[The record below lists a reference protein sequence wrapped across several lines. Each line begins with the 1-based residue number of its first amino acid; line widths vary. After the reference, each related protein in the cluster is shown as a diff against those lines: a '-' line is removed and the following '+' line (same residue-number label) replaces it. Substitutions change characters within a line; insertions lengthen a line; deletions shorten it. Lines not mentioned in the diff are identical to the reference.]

1 MNWNDSNFLS
11 IEFFFQ
17 IGKMFKLM
25 RKIEK
30 AIIRHR
36 EKYQDALENLTA
48 HYSDYIEKMMS
59 AFSKCQEME
68 KVKLEFLK
76 TFLVSLHAT
85 LNVTND
91 LKYVITFVT
100 LLYFG

>member
-1 MNWNDSNFLS
+1 
-11 IEFFFQ
+11 
-17 IGKMFKLM
+17 MFELM
-25 RKIEK
+25 RKIEME
-30 AIIRHR
+30 IIRHR

-48 HYSDYIEKMMS
+48 HYSDYIKKMMS

-76 TFLVSLHAT
+76 TFLVSLHAR
-85 LNVTND
+85 LDVTKD
-91 LKYVITFVT
+91 LKYVIAFIT